1 MPFQHRLNN
10 QRKSD
15 NQRLERPGSDKV
27 HVKEKPRILEIMI
40 LFTMCPLVGGMIF
53 MTIIA
58 NNVNLNLLIIRKEHV
73 KT

>member
-1 MPFQHRLNN
+1 MPFQHQLND
-10 QRKSD
+10 QRTPA

-27 HVKEKPRILEIMI
+27 HAKEKPRILEIMI

-53 MTIIA
+53 MIIIA

>member
-1 MPFQHRLNN
+1 MPFQHQLNN
-10 QRKSD
+10 HRKSA
-15 NQRLERPGSDKV
+15 NQRIKKPGSDKV

-40 LFTMCPLVGGMIF
+40 LFTMYPQVGGMIF
-53 MTIIA
+53 MIIIA

>member
-1 MPFQHRLNN
+1 MPFQHQSNN
-10 QRKSD
+10 QRTTA

-40 LFTMCPLVGGMIF
+40 LFTMYPLVGGMIF
-53 MTIIA
+53 MIIIA
-58 NNVNLNLLIIRKEHV
+58 NNVNLNLLIILKEHV